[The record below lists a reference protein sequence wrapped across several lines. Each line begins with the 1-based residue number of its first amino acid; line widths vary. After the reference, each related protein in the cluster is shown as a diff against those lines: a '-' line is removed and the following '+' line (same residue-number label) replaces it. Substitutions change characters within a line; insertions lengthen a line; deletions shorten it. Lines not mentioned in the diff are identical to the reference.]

1 MAHLPTSVP
10 TNFSTTAVNK
20 DHNSTNGTDC
30 PLEKSEEWMAIYIW
44 LIAVLGIV
52 FNVFVL
58 TVFYLHK
65 KAFTVAE
72 IYLSNLAAADLVLV
86 SCLPFWAVNATHNYK
101 WPFGDH
107 LCRLVNLG
115 INMNACCSI
124 YFLVLIVMDR
134 YVALVHPLSH
144 DRFRRPKFAKLCC
157 LLVWGFG
164 LLLGVPILYFREVK
178 GHHCHINYPNDTI
191 HLLCEGILIIFKFIL
206 PISIITWCTVKIIQA
221 LKNRSVEGLN
231 TQQNT
236 DHKATTLVLVVL
248 VAFLICWVPFHLI
261 KILVSLQA
269 VEILKG
275 CDLQAILHICN
286 QIFTYLA
293 FFNSVLNP
301 ILYII
306 VGKNFQKKVQELFSQ
321 QSIRR
326 TTILSL
332 TSTRSNLI
340 SSVRAN
346 DVC

>member
-30 PLEKSEEWMAIYIW
+30 PLDNSEEWMVIYIW

-72 IYLSNLAAADLVLV
+72 IYLSNLAATDLVLV
-86 SCLPFWAVNATHNYK
+86 SCLPFWAVNVAHNYK

-115 INMNACCSI
+115 INMNVCCSI

-164 LLLGVPILYFREVK
+164 LLLGVPTLYFREAK
-178 GHHCHINYPNDTI
+178 GDHCYLKYPNDTI
-191 HLLCEGILIIFKFIL
+191 HLLCEGIMFIFRFIL

-231 TQQNT
+231 TPRT
-236 DHKATTLVLVVL
+236 EHKATTLVLVVL
-248 VAFLICWVPFHLI
+248 VAFLICWVPFHLY
-261 KILVSLQA
+261 KILDSLRR
-269 VEILKG
+269 VKILKG
-275 CDLQAILHICN
+275 CDLQAILHICS

-306 VGKNFQKKVQELFSQ
+306 VGKNFQKKVRELFSQ
-321 QSIRR
+321 RSIRR
-326 TTILSL
+326 TTTLSL